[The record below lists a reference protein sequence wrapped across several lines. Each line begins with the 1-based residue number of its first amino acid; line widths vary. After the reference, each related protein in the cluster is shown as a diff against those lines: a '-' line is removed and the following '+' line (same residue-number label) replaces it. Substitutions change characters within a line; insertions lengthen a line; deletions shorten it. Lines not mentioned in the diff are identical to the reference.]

1 MGRSDEYFAQ
11 LTAEKLVTRYR
22 KGYKRKEWVQTRP
35 RNEALDCRVYAI
47 AALAIL
53 NLNVNSLA
61 NRFAQKAAEEQ
72 TKEPDV
78 KEEKPQFRR
87 SRQRPIRNQGGFA
100 NSWR

>member
-1 MGRSDEYFAQ
+1 
-11 LTAEKLVTRYR
+11 
-22 KGYKRKEWVQTRP
+22 
-35 RNEALDCRVYAI
+35 VYAI